1 MAAGVVESDLAQPL
15 VAAAVAADRLGVLD
29 QAGTQPRREQVP
41 SRQQPVGADR
51 LLGAG
56 HEIIHDRIGELA
68 VLAGLLDAPA

>member
-1 MAAGVVESDLAQPL
+1 LSSRTWRSHSSLPQSQP
-15 VAAAVAADRLGVLD
+15 DRLGVLD